1 MASTALIV
9 VDVQQGFDDPSNGPR
24 DNPSAEENVGR
35 LIAAWRE
42 RGEPIVF
49 VRHASGEASSPLT
62 PGQPGH
68 EFKAVIT
75 GSPDLLVTKSV
86 HSAFYGEPDLHAWL
100 GEAELD
106 AIAVCGIQTNYCC
119 ETTARMGGD
128 LGYDVTFVADAMH
141 TFDMTGPDGAI
152 IPAAE
157 ISRASQASLH
167 GEFATVRTTDE
178 VVGS

>member
-9 VDVQQGFDDPSNGPR
+9 VDVQQGFEDPAHGPR
-24 DNPSAEENVGR
+24 DNPSAEANVER

-42 RGEPIVF
+42 RGEPVVF
-49 VRHASGEASSPLT
+49 VRHSSTQSDSPLH
-62 PGQPGH
+62 PAQPGH
-68 EFKAVIT
+68 DFKAIIT
-75 GSPDLLVTKSV
+75 GEPDLLVTKTV
-86 HSAFYGEPDLHAWL
+86 HSAFYGEPDLHTWL
-100 GEAELD
+100 QEAGLG

-141 TFDMTGPDGAI
+141 TFDMSGPDGAV

-157 ISRASQASLH
+157 LSRATQASLH
-167 GEFATVRTTDE
+167 DEFATVRTTDE
-178 VVGS
+178 VVGG